1 MTIKYRRTRQRTNNL
16 RDELT
21 WGWGG
26 GGGWGGAITVHVKV
40 SGAVASLL
48 RQVSVYSHTLLLILS
63 SIERL
68 ICPSEISLIGST
80 SFGFAQIRYMIFKI
94 PY

>member
-26 GGGWGGAITVHVKV
+26 AITVHVGV